1 MTYLS
6 DVCFPLAALVWQLMK
21 AYTLSIL
28 TKLAG
33 QEGEHPMVDKEVVA
47 WANEKVRRAFKVT
60 TKNIC
65 AFVTTR
71 IKLPCYRNNISTIE

>member
-1 MTYLS
+1 
-6 DVCFPLAALVWQLMK
+6 MK

-47 WANEKVRRAFKVT
+47 WANEKVGRAFKRT
-60 TKNIC
+60 TENIQSAGFC
-65 AFVTTR
+65 PSFFGKDGKA
-71 IKLPCYRNNISTIE
+71 

>member
-1 MTYLS
+1 
-6 DVCFPLAALVWQLMK
+6 MK

-47 WANEKVRRAFKVT
+47 WANEKVRQAFKLTT
-60 TKNIC
+60 TKSGLQ
-65 AFVTTR
+65 AFATNCLR
-71 IKLPCYRNNISTIE
+71 RW

>member
-6 DVCFPLAALVWQLMK
+6 DVYFSPTALVWQLMK

-47 WANEKVRRAFKVT
+47 WANEKVLKISGLQAF
-60 TKNIC
+60 
-65 AFVTTR
+65 A
-71 IKLPCYRNNISTIE
+71 TIFC